1 MKSER
6 LVHNLPMNRRVE
18 FEENLK
24 NNRNALMSFILSK
37 TNKSMDTEDIFQRAS
52 MTMWNKYDSFDSTTN
67 FMSWACAIAFYE
79 SRNCYRSFIRCPIS
93 FDSEVYDVISLNQMV
108 EDKQDNEIYDKLYN
122 ALSELDEESRIIL
135 IGVYVNGEE
144 AKDLAKKAGKSP
156 QTYYNKLNI
165 AKKKILEKLK

>member
-1 MKSER
+1 
-6 LVHNLPMNRRVE
+6 
-18 FEENLK
+18 
-24 NNRNALMSFILSK
+24 
-37 TNKSMDTEDIFQRAS
+37 MDAEDILQRAS
-52 MTMWNKYDSFDSTTN
+52 MTMWNKYDTFDSTTN
-67 FMSWACAIAFYE
+67 FMSWACTIALYE

-93 FDSEVYDVISLNQMV
+93 FNSEVYDDISLKQIV
-108 EDKQDNEIYDKLYN
+108 EDRQDNQIHDKLYD
-122 ALSELDEESRIIL
+122 ALSELDEESRNLL